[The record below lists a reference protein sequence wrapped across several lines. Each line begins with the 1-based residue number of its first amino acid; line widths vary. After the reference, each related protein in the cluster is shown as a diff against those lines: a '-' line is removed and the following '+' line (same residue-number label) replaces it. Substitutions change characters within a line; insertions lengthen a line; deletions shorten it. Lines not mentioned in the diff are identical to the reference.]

1 MATLLSGNLTD
12 ELTGQ
17 RAVAGGIFT
26 PSWVLRN
33 ARGFARSSDLTGS
46 SQLPGAVVWLLSL
59 PTREGQDQRGCVR
72 AMLWFLNGAKEEDM
86 RQNEGFHDTALLSRS
101 EERSQSPDNLWVSQ
115 EDRNSDK
122 SQPLQFVM
130 LFVTI
135 RRRAYGKML
144 LWKAKTSPYHGT
156 SLRLRA

>member
-12 ELTGQ
+12 E
-17 RAVAGGIFT
+17 
-26 PSWVLRN
+26 
-33 ARGFARSSDLTGS
+33 LTGS

-122 SQPLQFVM
+122 SHPFSTGCDIVRHSRK
-130 LFVTI
+130 FC
-135 RRRAYGKML
+135 
-144 LWKAKTSPYHGT
+144 
-156 SLRLRA
+156 

>member
-26 PSWVLRN
+26 TSWVLRN
-33 ARGFARSSDLTGS
+33 ARGFARSSDLTGG

-72 AMLWFLNGAKEEDM
+72 A
-86 RQNEGFHDTALLSRS
+86 QFHHS
-101 EERSQSPDNLWVSQ
+101 
-115 EDRNSDK
+115 
-122 SQPLQFVM
+122 
-130 LFVTI
+130 
-135 RRRAYGKML
+135 
-144 LWKAKTSPYHGT
+144 H
-156 SLRLRA
+156 

>member
-1 MATLLSGNLTD
+1 MLRFMSGFPFSSSFGFDPVLCIRPNGVKDQGQMTSLVGGEMATLLSGNLTD

-46 SQLPGAVVWLLSL
+46 SQLPGAVVLLLSL

-72 AMLWFLNGAKEEDM
+72 A
-86 RQNEGFHDTALLSRS
+86 
-101 EERSQSPDNLWVSQ
+101 
-115 EDRNSDK
+115 
-122 SQPLQFVM
+122 
-130 LFVTI
+130 I
-135 RRRAYGKML
+135 
-144 LWKAKTSPYHGT
+144 
-156 SLRLRA
+156 